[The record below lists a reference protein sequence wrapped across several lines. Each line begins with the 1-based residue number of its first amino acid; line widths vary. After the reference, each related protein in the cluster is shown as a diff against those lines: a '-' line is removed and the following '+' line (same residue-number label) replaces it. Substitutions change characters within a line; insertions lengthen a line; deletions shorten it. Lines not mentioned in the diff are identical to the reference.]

1 MNGLTGLLIALIAI
15 AVVGV
20 SVGVALGA
28 VDLIQNTLNGTLT
41 IPTAVQ
47 NALGNFGNIAGS
59 SITIA
64 GIVILLGVIF
74 YLVYWAR
81 GMA

>member
-28 VDLIQNTLNGTLT
+28 IDLIQNTLNGTLT
-41 IPTAVQ
+41 IPTAVK
-47 NALGNFGNIAGS
+47 NALNSFGNIAGS

>member
-28 VDLIQNTLNGTLT
+28 VSLIQNTLNGTLT
-41 IPTAVQ
+41 IPTAVS

-59 SITIA
+59 AITIA